1 MKIACISASR
11 VPSTTANSIQMMKA
25 CQAISQLGHDVFLY
39 LPEHRNLLNNIDLS
53 SFYGLKN
60 NLHIEY
66 LPSRVSFKR
75 YDFAFSAIRK
85 ARRIK
90 ADLSYV
96 WFLQAGIFS
105 LLAKLPVLIEF
116 HGPPEGKLGPIL
128 FRLFKNLPGKK
139 RLLPI
144 TRALASQ
151 LHERFQIDLD
161 DSHLMRVSPNGV
173 DLERFENLADPKTSR
188 LQLGLPEALTVGYTG
203 HLYTGRGM
211 NLLTELARCFPRI
224 NFLWVG
230 GRQED
235 VNIWRERLLVEN
247 IKNILLMGF
256 VDNSRLPLYQAA
268 ADILLMPY
276 ERVISGSS
284 GGNSSSYASPM
295 KMFEYMASRR
305 AIISSDLPV
314 IREVLNPSNA
324 VLCPPDEIAAWSDAL
339 GTLIYDEDKRLALA
353 EQAWQDIHGYSW
365 LERARKALQG
375 FPSE

>member
-1 MKIACISASR
+1 
-11 VPSTTANSIQMMKA
+11 
-25 CQAISQLGHDVFLY
+25 
-39 LPEHRNLLNNIDLS
+39 
-53 SFYGLKN
+53 
-60 NLHIEY
+60 
-66 LPSRVSFKR
+66 
-75 YDFAFSAIRK
+75 
-85 ARRIK
+85 
-90 ADLSYV
+90 
-96 WFLQAGIFS
+96 
-105 LLAKLPVLIEF
+105 
-116 HGPPEGKLGPIL
+116 
-128 FRLFKNLPGKK
+128 
-139 RLLPI
+139 
-144 TRALASQ
+144 
-151 LHERFQIDLD
+151 
-161 DSHLMRVSPNGV
+161 
-173 DLERFENLADPKTSR
+173 
-188 LQLGLPEALTVGYTG
+188 
-203 HLYTGRGM
+203 
-211 NLLTELARCFPRI
+211 LLTELARCFPRI

-235 VNIWRERLLVEN
+235 VNIWRERLRAEN

-353 EQAWQDIHGYSW
+353 EQAWQDIQGYSW
-365 LERARKALQG
+365 LERASKALQG